1 MLLQST
7 ARSFLF
13 LGLRYREVSMP
24 DHAGDDMYSVVVACE
39 CVTYL
44 VLTKRHGV
52 QTKLDPLTCL
62 HLTTSA
68 RKAGAATY

>member
-1 MLLQST
+1 
-7 ARSFLF
+7 
-13 LGLRYREVSMP
+13 MP